1 MKSSEQASAQQSG
14 FQKFQE
20 QRARLRAQV
29 DTDRM
34 SDTERRF
41 NGLSQTQRKALF
53 LLANEAAQ
61 QRDLPLMRQAHI
73 AQDYAEFTRD
83 EQLTILLGVKRLTE
97 LAAAM
102 PWCWPDREGIADE
115 HIFERNSKDKTEVTQ

>member
-1 MKSSEQASAQQSG
+1 MKGNEQASAQQSG
-14 FQKFQE
+14 FQQFQE

-29 DTDRM
+29 DAERV

-41 NGLSQTQRKALF
+41 NALTDTQRKALF
-53 LLANEAAQ
+53 MLANEVAQ
-61 QRDLPLMRQAHI
+61 QRNLPLMRQAHI
-73 AQDYAEFTRD
+73 AQDYAAFTKD

-115 HIFERNSKDKTEVTQ
+115 HIFERNNKDKTEVTQ